1 MRVQILRSSSSLVG
15 HRLPDRE
22 LRCSKLE
29 QLFGKS
35 KVGIR
40 PVPNPIPHEVEPRA
54 TKVLGPQGLRI
65 PVIGGWRSKRTPERN
80 FYPESDVTLGG
91 NYIFTFLSISP
102 SLPQTQVEQNLCNT
116 VSVKCCLGLGTDRL
130 LECVHK
136 SETTYAK
143 HLFAI

>member
-1 MRVQILRSSSSLVG
+1 MGHQLPESCAAQNRNNYSERV
-15 HRLPDRE
+15 
-22 LRCSKLE
+22 
-29 QLFGKS
+29 KS
-35 KVGIR
+35 VSALS
-40 PVPNPIPHEVEPRA
+40 PTPHEVEPRA

-130 LECVHK
+130 LEWVHK